1 MRNRKRVRALVL
13 FIALSLIISV
23 SFAYIALEAHHDC
36 CGEDCPIC
44 RTIAVN
50 IQVIRVLGLALLI
63 AAAVLILRRGQTARS
78 RYTRHISFFSG
89 TLVSWKVR
97 LDD

>member
-1 MRNRKRVRALVL
+1 MRNTKRIGALIL
-13 FIALSLIISV
+13 FIGLSLIMSV
-23 SFAYIALEAHHDC
+23 SLAFIAFEAEHDC

-50 IQVIRVLGLALLI
+50 IHLIRTLGLALLML
-63 AAAVLILRRGQTARS
+63 AAVLLLRRGQAIRC
-78 RYTRHISFFSG
+78 RYERYIRLFSG

>member
-1 MRNRKRVRALVL
+1 MRNRRRICALIL

-23 SFAYIALEAHHDC
+23 SFAYIAFEAHHDC

-50 IQVIRVLGLALLI
+50 IQVIRILGLALLI
-63 AAAVLILRRGQTARS
+63 AAAILILRRGQTARC
-78 RYTRHISFFSG
+78 RWTRHNRFISG
-89 TLVSWKVR
+89 TPVSWKVR
-97 LDD
+97 LND

>member
-1 MRNRKRVRALVL
+1 MRNRRRICALIL
-13 FIALSLIISV
+13 FIALSLIMSV
-23 SFAYIALEAHHDC
+23 SFTYIALEAHHHC

-44 RTIAVN
+44 LTIAVN
-50 IQVIRVLGLALLI
+50 IQIIRTLGLALLT
-63 AAAVLILRRGQTARS
+63 AAAILILRRGQTVRCRFA
-78 RYTRHISFFSG
+78 RHIRFFPG